1 MKGGILAFGSL
12 IDDLGDELSAAIKG
26 DPILASTPFPV
37 EYGRFSLSR
46 GGAPTLVPHLS
57 GGKVTARILPLA
69 SACSDKFAR
78 DILYRREVRSKD
90 QSREYQRRDGRN
102 DILVETLLNFQGF
115 DMVFYTDFNAEGK
128 CFDLTAGKLAS
139 AAIESVGRADPGK
152 DGITYLLN
160 NIRNGII
167 TPLTPEYEI
176 SVLAMT
182 GAASLEEAL
191 EISKNG

>member
-1 MKGGILAFGSL
+1 MAFGSL
-12 IDDLGDELSAAIKG
+12 IDDPGEEIANVISG
-26 DPILASTPFPV
+26 GPVTVETPFPV

-46 GGAPTLVPHLS
+46 GGAPTLVPHAS
-57 GGKVTARILPLA
+57 GGSVTARILPLTFD
-69 SACSDKFAR
+69 CSKQFAM
-78 DILYRREVRSKD
+78 DILWRREIRSSNS
-90 QSREYQRRDGRN
+90 SRKYSPGTGANAVLVKVWRDFH
-102 DILVETLLNFQGF
+102 DF
-115 DMVFYTDFNAEGK
+115 DEVFYTDFNKEGK
-128 CFDLTAGKLAS
+128 CFDLTARKLAS
-139 AAIESVGRADPGK
+139 AAIESVGRANPGK

-176 SVLAMT
+176 SVLSMT

>member
-1 MKGGILAFGSL
+1 MKIGILAFGSL
-12 IDDLGDELSAAIKG
+12 IDDPGEEIANVISG
-26 DPILASTPFPV
+26 GPITVETPFPV

-46 GGAPTLVPHLS
+46 GRAPTLVPHSS
-57 GGKVTARILPLA
+57 GGEVTARILPLA
-69 SACSDKFAR
+69 SGCSDKFAR
-78 DILYRREVRSKD
+78 DILYRREVYSKD

-115 DMVFYTDFNAEGK
+115 DMVFYTDFNKEGK
-128 CFDLTAGKLAS
+128 CFDLTARKLAS
-139 AAIESVGRADPGK
+139 AAIESVGRANPGK
-152 DGITYLLN
+152 DGISYLLN

-167 TPLTPEYEI
+167 TPLTPEYET

-182 GAASLEEAL
+182 GASSLEESL